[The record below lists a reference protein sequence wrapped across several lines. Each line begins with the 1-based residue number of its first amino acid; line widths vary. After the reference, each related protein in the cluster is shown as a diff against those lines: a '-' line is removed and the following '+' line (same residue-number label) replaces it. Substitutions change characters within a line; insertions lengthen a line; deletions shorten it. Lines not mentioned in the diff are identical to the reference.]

1 MGKPVEDAQ
10 PMAEEPRE
18 EEEEEALP
26 VEEEAALVYSLRGAG
41 SCRAYAGAGAACGR
55 AAFGQAQA

>member
-1 MGKPVEDAQ
+1 
-10 PMAEEPRE
+10 MAEEPRE

-41 SCRAYAGAGAACGR
+41 SCRAYAGAGAGCGR